1 MKKMIKVGLAGLCLA
16 IQSVFGQV
24 ADVLPLL
31 WEITLEGG
39 QLQQIPFSP
48 KPIQIQTAGGHLVF
62 QPNEL
67 VKVEF
72 PMFDQCVVT
81 TVYGDCWVVAARPQ
95 VLLSLVE
102 GDELKTAWNTVNSVT
117 FLSPIQPEETLVV
130 PWKVELQNGSV
141 LSLVPDEETLSI
153 QTSSGKFDLPL
164 GMVQGVEKGDPCTIE
179 ISPGGH
185 AMKGL
190 VTQSSLLGKDFGGR
204 DISLSWKEIARFSRP
219 ERTSPDSLRFEQEVA
234 ARVKGGEEENGKVPV
249 FILSLEGRGGSWI
262 LPSTRISQIKNNFDG
277 THSIQSTVGEWLT
290 GSIKPKEISILKE
303 GVEEKVS
310 FLDCISMRWNNQS
323 VEMPP
328 NSVVWRLTTG
338 DLLVGEWKNDSIVV
352 SDVSAN
358 SLRVR
363 NSASAL
369 DSRLPIQVNGKWP
382 VSSFQLQHGVDGESL
397 KVPSSLVE
405 MVRVGPVSQMPPALA
420 AIGPSTV
427 WSDEIHLPGGSFL
440 MGRIRGE
447 GADDEIPPVEL
458 FLEPFWLASTPVTV
472 AQFGVYVNASRMV
485 TDAERIPSG
494 PSWRSPGFPQRPDD
508 PVVCISWRD
517 AIRYCNWRS
526 TMAKLTPCYEISKD
540 ASEIVFYSD
549 RNGYRLPLEV
559 EREYA
564 ARSGGLD
571 VIYPWGEESDEE
583 AVVTLANFQYSGTG
597 MDPWPWTNPVKA
609 FPPSRAGFYGM
620 GGNVWEWC
628 QDIYRA
634 DAYSG
639 ALRGEGLE
647 NWLNAVPGRDERR
660 VMRGGSYNNALDYLR
675 CSARG
680 FGIERMSASR
690 IGFRLARNEQ
700 AGSPAKS
707 FAQPRFRSN

>member
-1 MKKMIKVGLAGLCLA
+1 MMRKIQIGLAGLCLA
-16 IQSVFGQV
+16 IHSVFGQG

-31 WEITLEGG
+31 WEVTLEGG

-48 KPIQIQTAGGHLVF
+48 KPIQIQAAGGHLVF

-72 PMFDQCVVT
+72 PMLDQCVVT
-81 TVYGDCWVVAARPQ
+81 TVYGDRWVVAARPQ
-95 VLLSLVE
+95 VLLRLVE

-117 FLSPIQPEETLVV
+117 FLSPIQPEEPLVV

-141 LSLVPDEETLSI
+141 LSLVPDEETVSI
-153 QTSSGKFDLPL
+153 QGASGKFDLPL
-164 GMVQGVEKGDPCTIE
+164 GMIQGVEKGEPCTIE
-179 ISPGGH
+179 LSPGGH
-185 AMKGL
+185 VMKGL
-190 VTQSSLLGKDFGGR
+190 VTQSSLLGKDLGGR
-204 DISLSWKEIARFSRP
+204 EISLSWKEIARFSRP
-219 ERTSPDSLRFEQEVA
+219 ERTSPDSLHFDQEVV
-234 ARVKGGEEENGKVPV
+234 ARFKGGEEEKRKVPV

-262 LPSTRISQIKNNFDG
+262 LPSTRISQIKNNLDG

-290 GSIKPKEISILKE
+290 GSIKPKEISILKD
-303 GVEEKVS
+303 GVEEKAS
-310 FLDCISMRWNNQS
+310 FSDCISMQWDNPS

-328 NSVVWRLTTG
+328 NSMVWRLTTG
-338 DLLVGEWKNDSIVV
+338 DLLVGEWKNDSIAVP
-352 SDVSAN
+352 DVSAN

-382 VSSFQLQHGVDGESL
+382 VAAFLLRHGVDGESL

-405 MVRVGPVSQMPPALA
+405 TVRLGPVSQMPPALVVMS
-420 AIGPSTV
+420 PSAV
-427 WSDEIHLPGGSFL
+427 WSDEICLPGGSFL
-440 MGRIRGE
+440 MGRTRGE
-447 GADDEIPPVEL
+447 GGEDEVPPVEL
-458 FLEPFWLASTPVTV
+458 FLEPFWLASTPVTI
-472 AQFGVYVNASRMV
+472 AQFGVYVNATRTV

-494 PSWRSPGFPQRPDD
+494 ASWRSPGFPQRPDD
-508 PVVCISWRD
+508 PVVCVSWRD

-540 ASEIVFYSD
+540 AREIVFYSE
-549 RNGYRLPLEV
+549 RNGYRLPLEA

-571 VIYPWGEESDEE
+571 VTYPWGEESDEE

-609 FPPSRAGFYGM
+609 FSPSRAGFYGM

-647 NWLNAVPGRDERR
+647 SWLNAAPGRDERR

-700 AGSPAKS
+700 AVTLEKS
-707 FAQPRFRSN
+707 FVRPRFRSN